1 MISEASLPPYDPAPY
16 DPDVV
21 RARAAD
27 LAARVAGLDGAAL
40 LESVLRTECLG
51 RIALVSSFGT
61 ESAVLLALAAE
72 IDPSVPVLFL
82 DTGKLFGETKRYR
95 DQLAARLGLTDVRTL
110 KPELS
115 EVKALDPDDLLF
127 HRDPDACCHLRKVL
141 PLDRALA
148 GFMAWIS
155 GRKRYH
161 GATRAELPVI
171 EIDRAWIKINPLVNW
186 SRDQIEAEFQRR
198 ALPAHPL
205 EADGFLSIGCM
216 PCSSRVAPGTDVRAG
231 RWAGKDKTE
240 CGIHRPAAEVPGLE
254 PVQTA
259 A

>member
-1 MISEASLPPYDPAPY
+1 MFAEVSLPPYDSDALQTQ
-16 DPDVV
+16 
-21 RARAAD
+21 AAG
-27 LAARVAGLDGAAL
+27 LAARIGGLDGLDL
-40 LESVLRTECLG
+40 LNAVLRVEFPG

-72 IDPSVPVLFL
+72 VDPAVPVLFL
-82 DTGKLFGETKRYR
+82 DTGRLFGETRRYR
-95 DQLAARLGLTDVRTL
+95 DQLVARLGLTGVRTL
-110 KPELS
+110 KPEPS
-115 EVKALDPDDLLF
+115 EVKAADHDELLF
-127 HRDPDACCHLRKVL
+127 QRNADACCHLRKVL
-141 PLDRALA
+141 PLDRALG
-148 GFMAWIS
+148 GFAAWIS

-161 GATRAELPVI
+161 GASRAALPVI

-186 SRDQIEAEFQRR
+186 SREQIQAEFERR

-231 RWAGKDKTE
+231 RWAGKEKTE
-240 CGIHRPAAEVPGLE
+240 CGIHRPATAIPDLE
-254 PVQTA
+254 SVQTA

>member
-1 MISEASLPPYDPAPY
+1 MLSEVSLPPH
-16 DPDVV
+16 DPDAV
-21 RARAAD
+21 RSQAAN
-27 LAARVAGLDGAAL
+27 LAARIGGLDGLEL
-40 LESVLRTECLG
+40 LEAVLHTEFPG
-51 RIALVSSFGT
+51 QIALVSSFGT

-72 IDPSVPVLFL
+72 VEPAVPVLFL
-82 DTGKLFGETKRYR
+82 DTGKLFGETRRYR
-95 DQLAARLGLTDVRTL
+95 DQLAARLGLRDVRTL
-110 KPELS
+110 KPEPS
-115 EVKALDPDDLLF
+115 EVKAMDRDDLLF
-127 HRDPDACCHLRKVL
+127 HRNADACCHLRKVL
-141 PLDRALA
+141 PLDRALT
-148 GFMAWIS
+148 GFAAWIS

-186 SRDQIEAEFQRR
+186 SRERIQAEFERR

-216 PCSSRVAPGTDVRAG
+216 PCSSRVEPGTDVRAG

-240 CGIHRPAAEVPGLE
+240 CGIHRPATGVSGLE